1 MRGTKQADALIT
13 SRQMSL
19 VSTAAARVPPAVP
32 HTLAAFTLALL
43 LGLQPVTTDL
53 YLPALPSLTR
63 ELGASMAGAQ
73 LTMSLLIL
81 AFGLAQMVWGPVADR
96 FGRRP
101 VLLGGLALFT
111 AASIGCACAGSIES
125 LIAWRALQGAAMAA
139 GVVCARAVLRDL
151 YEPAQGAHVMSLA
164 LSGLGLIALLGP
176 LVGGVAAS
184 GWGWR
189 GPLTVVAAV
198 GALTLLWVVLRLPET
213 LARPNPRAT
222 QLAPMLSTW
231 WTIGRH
237 RVFRAWSLLVACTY
251 GGLFTLLAGSSFAYV
266 EVLGLSP
273 AAYGAAMAAG
283 SLSYIVGTF
292 VCRRWIRLH
301 GMHGAVARGGFFTL
315 AGGVL
320 GAVLA
325 LAGVQQVWAVLVPQ
339 CLYLLG
345 HGQHQ
350 PCGQAG
356 VVAPFPAAAGAASAL
371 AGLLLALVAF
381 GIGRWLGVALDGT
394 LRPMM
399 FGLAFW
405 SLLTAVIGWT
415 MVRRLPR

>member
-1 MRGTKQADALIT
+1 
-13 SRQMSL
+13 MSL
-19 VSTAAARVPPAVP
+19 VPSAASRAAPAVS

-43 LGLQPVTTDL
+43 MGLQPVATDL

-63 ELGASMAGAQ
+63 ELGASMAASQ

-81 AFGLAQMVWGPVADR
+81 AFGLGQMVWGPVADH

-111 AASIGCACAGSIES
+111 MASVACALAGSIEA
-125 LIAWRALQGAAMAA
+125 LILWRALQGVAMAA

-164 LSGLGLIALLGP
+164 LTGLGLIALLAP
-176 LVGGVAAS
+176 LVGGVSANV
-184 GWGWR
+184 WGWR
-189 GPLTVVAAV
+189 GPLTVVAV
-198 GALTLLWVVLRLPET
+198 IGALALLWVALRLPET
-213 LARPNPRAT
+213 LATRHARAT
-222 QLAPMLSTW
+222 RLGPLLSTW
-231 WTIGRH
+231 WAIGRH
-237 RVFRAWSLLVACTY
+237 RTFQAWSLLVACTY
-251 GGLFTLLAGSSFAYV
+251 GGLFTVLAGSSFGYMD
-266 EVLGLSP
+266 VLGITP
-273 AAYGAAMAAG
+273 AAYGAAMALG
-283 SLSYIVGTF
+283 SLSYIAGTI

-301 GMHGAVARGGFFTL
+301 GTQGAVARGACFTL
-315 AGGVL
+315 AGGAL
-320 GAVLA
+320 GAALVL
-325 LAGVQQVWAVLVPQ
+325 LQVQQVWAVLVPQ
-339 CLYLLG
+339 CLFLFG

-356 VVAPFPAAAGAASAL
+356 VVGPFPAAAGSASAL

-399 FGLAFW
+399 FGMAFW
-405 SLLTAVIGWT
+405 SLLTAAVGWT
-415 MVRRLPR
+415 LVQRVPR

>member
-53 YLPALPSLTR
+53 YLPALPSLRR
-63 ELGASMAGAQ
+63 ELGAGMSGAQ

-111 AASIGCACAGSIES
+111 GASVGCALAGSIEA

-151 YEPAQGAHVMSLA
+151 YEPEQGAHVMSLA
-164 LSGLGLIALLGP
+164 LTGLGVIALVGP
-176 LVGGVAAS
+176 LAGGLAAHL
-184 GWGWR
+184 WGWR
-189 GPLTVVAAV
+189 GPLTVVAVV
-198 GALTLLWVVLRLPET
+198 GVLTLLWVALRLPET

-222 QLAPMLSTW
+222 QLAPLLSTW
-231 WTIGRH
+231 WSIGRH
-237 RVFRAWSLLVACTY
+237 RVFQAWSLLVACTY
-251 GGLFTLLAGSSFAYV
+251 GGLFTVLAGSSFAYID
-266 EVLGLSP
+266 VLGLSP
-273 AAYGAAMAAG
+273 AAYGAAMATG
-283 SLSYIVGTF
+283 SLAYVAGTF

-301 GMHGAVARGGFFTL
+301 GMHGAVQRGAFLTL
-315 AGGVL
+315 AGGAL
-320 GAVLA
+320 GAALA

-339 CLYLLG
+339 CLFLLG

-350 PCGQAG
+350 PCGQAA
-356 VVAPFPAAAGAASAL
+356 VVGPFPDAAGAASAL

-381 GIGRWLGVALDGT
+381 AVGRWLGVALDGT

-405 SLLTAVIGWT
+405 SLMTVVVAWT
-415 MVRRLPR
+415 LVRCSPR